1 MNAARLAATSFV
13 AILVLGCK
21 SVGPNPKRVPREQ
34 AVIPDAV
41 PVTLVALEASDAG
54 YKLAGAK
61 HFLGSPT
68 PSILKDLPV
77 LIIAHDEKGKL
88 VGSVSVFNPR
98 EGHSLGTTR
107 MGHTIG
113 TTRERQF
120 TLPTGT
126 VTVRFEDPKKK
137 IRSVTVTV
145 RSGPNS
151 DQPPTRIPLGL
162 PADSFGFVR

>member
-1 MNAARLAATSFV
+1 MSVSRLAATSLV
-13 AILVLGCK
+13 ALLFLGCK

-34 AVIPDAV
+34 ALIPGAV
-41 PVTLVALEASDAG
+41 PVTLVTLEASDAG
-54 YKLAGAK
+54 YRLSSAK

-68 PSILKDLPV
+68 PTILKDLPV
-77 LIIAHDEKGKL
+77 LIIAHDAKGKL

-107 MGHTIG
+107 
-113 TTRERQF
+113 ERQF
-120 TLPTGT
+120 TMPTGT

-151 DQPPTRIPLGL
+151 DQPPARISLGL
-162 PADSFGFVR
+162 PADSFGIVQ